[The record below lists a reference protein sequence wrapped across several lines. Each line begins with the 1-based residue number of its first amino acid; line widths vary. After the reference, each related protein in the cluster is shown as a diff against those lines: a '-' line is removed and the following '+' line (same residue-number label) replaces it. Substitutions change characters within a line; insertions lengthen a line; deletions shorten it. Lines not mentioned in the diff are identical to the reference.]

1 MYGKKLLKYTVLV
14 ALMLI
19 LGTGSSFAQ
28 EESNEQLQDKAE
40 PDVLEEIEKRTDQV
54 HGIVTNIKEITDLMN
69 DSDQCTECEQSQ
81 KQSQTFQNSL
91 LAAGIGIVG
100 TISAVFGIL
109 NYRKKFT
116 GLDGLISA
124 INKITGDG
132 RDGILSELG
141 KIKESLDNLS
151 PDNDDEEQIVKDLK
165 EKITSLDNSI
175 NELIKKLDDMS
186 QKKTAGSQMS
196 MGE

>member
-1 MYGKKLLKYTVLV
+1 M

-28 EESNEQLQDKAE
+28 EEPIEQLQNKAE
-40 PDVLEEIEKRTDQV
+40 LDILEEIEKRTDQV

-69 DSDQCTECEQSQ
+69 DSEQCTECEQSQ

-132 RDGILSELG
+132 RDGILSDLG

-151 PDNDDEEQIVKDLK
+151 SDNDNEEQDVKDLK

-175 NELIKKLDDMS
+175 NELIKKLDDVS
-186 QKKTAGSQMS
+186 QKKTAGNQM
-196 MGE
+196 GVGAGTRGRR